1 MVDVP
6 TDTLEVAGT
15 LRSRPAMN
23 PEEIRAAIGGAVEV
37 TPALVLQ
44 AHPPGRT
51 NDLIIVGVGENCVR
65 DGPVTSASHRIPGW
79 GSKDM
84 IDERGFAEDG
94 KQVIEAVKSIVAE
107 WEARSADA
115 DAADILDRLADLMP
129 GNRETESLIR
139 MLVQDHP
146 NQTWSNTRP
155 TIEWALGIRMRI
167 DATLLRMV
175 ARREIEVTNTVTLA
189 LALPGA
195 GQS

>member
-1 MVDVP
+1 
-6 TDTLEVAGT
+6 
-15 LRSRPAMN
+15 
-23 PEEIRAAIGGAVEV
+23 
-37 TPALVLQ
+37 
-44 AHPPGRT
+44 
-51 NDLIIVGVGENCVR
+51 
-65 DGPVTSASHRIPGW
+65 
-79 GSKDM
+79 
-84 IDERGFAEDG
+84 
-94 KQVIEAVKSIVAE
+94 
-107 WEARSADA
+107 
-115 DAADILDRLADLMP
+115 MP

-189 LALPGA
+189 LALPAA